1 VRVQK
6 DSRSAWG
13 ITEHMNDQG
22 ATLLLPESFPQGTRV
37 TLSYWGGDRPT
48 ESEVVRWESLR
59 RASLGLFRL
68 EVRSI
73 QS

>member
-1 VRVQK
+1 M
-6 DSRSAWG
+6 S
-13 ITEHMNDQG
+13 DQG